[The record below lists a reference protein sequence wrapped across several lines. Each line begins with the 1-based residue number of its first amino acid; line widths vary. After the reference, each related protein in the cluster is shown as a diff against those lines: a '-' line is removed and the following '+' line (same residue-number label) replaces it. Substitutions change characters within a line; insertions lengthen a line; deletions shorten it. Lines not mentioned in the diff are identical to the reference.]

1 MVDCDK
7 EHGMPRLGR
16 LVIFMLVWAITVTC
30 ARITVNIYFP
40 AAEIKDAATQI
51 EREVRQKDATPA
63 EPSTPSNPPPGSR
76 LWPSTWRAHVVL
88 GVPPAVAQKI
98 DINISTPA
106 IRQLIARR
114 KQRYASLVP
123 LFNQGALGENN
134 RGLLDLRSLDGLSLQ
149 DKARART
156 LLQQENSDRQQL
168 YQALAEANNI
178 SQDKISDIATIFAE
192 VNRREARGGWWIQ
205 DPNGNWRKK

>member
-1 MVDCDK
+1 MVDFEK
-7 EHGMPRLGR
+7 EHGMPRFGR
-16 LVIFMLVWAITVTC
+16 LMIFLLVWVITVTC

-51 EREVRQKDATPA
+51 EHEVRQKDATPA
-63 EPSTPSNPPPGSR
+63 EPSTPSHPPQGSR
-76 LWPSTWRAHVVL
+76 LWPGSWRVRVVL
-88 GVPPAVAQKI
+88 GVPEAAAQKI

-134 RGLLDLRSLDGLSLQ
+134 RGLLDLRSLDALSLP

-168 YQALAEANNI
+168 YQALATANNI
-178 SQDKISDIATIFAE
+178 SPDKVSDIATIFAE
-192 VNRREARGGWWIQ
+192 VNRREARAGWWIQ
-205 DPNGNWRKK
+205 EPNGNWRKK